1 MIKFFLI
8 GMGTGNPEHL
18 TMEGIKT
25 LKKMDLILL
34 PRKNSQKKELL
45 NIRKQIC
52 KTIVKKKNYY

>member
-18 TMEGIKT
+18 TIEGIKT

-34 PRKNSQKKELL
+34 P
-45 NIRKQIC
+45 
-52 KTIVKKKNYY
+52 KKNNPIIG